1 MKYDAEVLADSV
13 APSDVRVTTIKGVY
27 PRFIHAEVL
36 RHRVQSHAV
45 MSSRAVPT
53 EKLIEL
59 VRNDMFVPET
69 FHARVKG
76 MGYGDE
82 LDASLQDAARQI
94 WMQAGMTMA
103 HAAEDLMEVGIDKSR
118 ANRLIEPFLPVVDI
132 ITATE
137 WSNFLAL
144 RQPDGSDPVP
154 QKEFPAQPEFQI
166 FARMVREAMEES
178 EPKELKYGE
187 WHLPLTPDFT
197 LDGDEAWW
205 NEWARISAGRIA
217 KVSFMKLDFEAPEI
231 GLERQGRLVDDAH
244 WSPSEHPCRP
254 LTRQDVFDDALASKI
269 MLPASFARDLVVSAQ
284 ADPAAFD
291 ATKIGVREDELW
303 CGNLRGFVQ
312 LRKLYD
318 LEHDRGQWLQQKT
331 QI

>member
-1 MKYDAEVLADSV
+1 MKYGAEILADSIS
-13 APSDVRVTTIKGVY
+13 PTGVRMTSVQGTY

-36 RHRVQSHAV
+36 RHRVQSHSV

-59 VRNDMFVPET
+59 VRNDMFIPET

-82 LDASLQDAARQI
+82 LGSRLQNTARQI
-94 WMQAGMTMA
+94 WTHAGMTMA
-103 HAAEDLMEVGIDKSR
+103 DAAEELMEVGIDKSR
-118 ANRLIEPFLPVVDI
+118 ANRLLEPFLPVVDI

-144 RQPDGSDPVP
+144 RQPANNDPVP
-154 QKEFPAQPEFQI
+154 QQDFPAQPEFQI
-166 FARMVREAMEES
+166 FARMVREAMEAS
-178 EPKELKYGE
+178 KPLELKHDE

-197 LDGDEAWW
+197 LESDEAWW
-205 NEWARISAGRIA
+205 NEWARISAGRCA

-231 GLERQGRLVDDAH
+231 GLERQERLVDDAH
-244 WSPSEHPCRP
+244 WSPSEHVARP
-254 LTRQDVFDDALASKI
+254 LKVGDINDVALAEKI
-269 MLPASFARDLVVSAQ
+269 LVPASMMIDAIGGRGYI
-284 ADPAAFD
+284 DP
-291 ATKIGVREDELW
+291 TKMW

-312 LRKLYD
+312 LRKLYP
-318 LEHDRGQWLQQKT
+318 LEHDRGLWLAEQAAVS
-331 QI
+331 